1 MRVRPLLAVASL
13 AAFSLA
19 GCRTA
24 APPPP
29 PDAVVYVVRH
39 AERQDDS
46 NDTALSAAGEARALA
61 LADSLARWG
70 LPDAVY
76 STRYVRTQGT
86 AAPTAARAGKAV
98 EPYGGSRDAAA
109 DARALVDRVR
119 TLAPGRRAL
128 LVGHSNTVP
137 SLLNAFDGGTRP
149 DLNAADYDGVY
160 LVTLHP
166 PGSAVRA
173 TVRRV
178 RFGADDGTP
187 DPR

>member
-1 MRVRPLLAVASL
+1 M
-13 AAFSLA
+13 
-19 GCRTA
+19 
-24 APPPP
+24 
-29 PDAVVYVVRH
+29 VYVVRH

-46 NDTALSAAGEARALA
+46 NDTPLSAAGAARATA

-70 LPDAVY
+70 LPDALY
-76 STRYVRTQGT
+76 STRYLRTQNT

-109 DARALVDRVR
+109 DARALVERVR

-137 SLLNAFDGGTRP
+137 TLLNAFDGGTRP
-149 DLNAADYDGVY
+149 DLDAADYDGVY
-160 LVTLHP
+160 LVTLHRTG
-166 PGSAVRA
+166 PGASAVRA